1 MSNVDQHTV
10 TDAPDHEIA
19 KRRLAETLTNFGV
32 GRDNAISGKDL
43 AAKTPVSASTTRDLI
58 AEVRT
63 DFHLPVASC
72 SDGYF
77 VVSDADE
84 LAEVCDR
91 IDRTIQTKR
100 QRKRELVASFNQ

>member
-1 MSNVDQHTV
+1 MSNVDQHTT
-10 TDAPDHEIA
+10 TDAPDHERA
-19 KRRLAETLTNFGV
+19 KRTIAETLTNFGV
-32 GRDNAISGKDL
+32 GRDNAISGADL

-63 DFHLPVASC
+63 DYALPVASC

-77 VVSDADE
+77 VVSDVDE

-91 IDRTIQTKR
+91 IDRTIETKR
-100 QRKRELVASFNQ
+100 QRKRELVGAWNQ